1 MNLDSQDTE
10 NILNQVLDMREEILC
25 ASKKRD
31 RDYYRFK
38 YPFLYTKS
46 ITLFDVVFANEYDYL
61 PILNNIF
68 TGLNNIISG
77 KKNKEDFE
85 KEMGQK
91 LFDHYIQPKLDQ
103 EKKDN
108 EKN

>member
-1 MNLDSQDTE
+1 MNLSIQDTE
-10 NILNQVLDMREEILC
+10 NLLTQVLDMREEILNC
-25 ASKKRD
+25 SIKKQ

-38 YPFLYTKS
+38 YQFLYDKS

-61 PILNNIF
+61 PFLHNIF
-68 TGLNNIISG
+68 SGLSNIISG
-77 KKNKEDFE
+77 KENKEDFE

-103 EKKDN
+103 EKK